1 MRVMFGVVIMVRIKV
16 LKFKLDIFDV
26 LKLGFDIKFQ
36 VQRIMREMIFLIY
49 DFYENRNFDQLKN
62 QKFKVKQ
69 MFLFMN
75 IFQQSQYYERNFIF
89 GRFY

>member
-26 LKLGFDIKFQ
+26 LKLGFDIKLQ

>member
-1 MRVMFGVVIMVRIKV
+1 MVRIKV

>member
-49 DFYENRNFDQLKN
+49 DFYDNRNFDQLKN